1 MKKKE
6 ERNEIPRMLFEG
18 VTADGE
24 FVFTIF
30 IYDMDLQKDNSHW
43 LYEKLKV
50 LRFSNGTMEIA
61 IDSNTGSPKIARMIS
76 VLFGDRKSNDL
87 DFVILNYRNAK
98 LKISKTTGLKDIISM
113 LRKAKALEKK
123 SDNGVLRTVDFQTCR
138 QESKI
143 SGCINCTTD
152 DDFLKLITKHKIT
165 FNDQDKSREYLWF
178 SGETVIEN
186 YLITKIE
193 NGIVTLE
200 STLGITINEFV
211 KSLQEFFNPYSNF
224 YGVKAVEVEVNN
236 FSLRVDKCNSK
247 KVYDLYKKSCDINDA
262 LWKKEY
268 EEYFTSAKY
277 IRERAKYL
285 KVVCRKKEV
294 LKKIR
299 ELQKDSDFTLADENL
314 KSNWEHQKEINSRDS
329 YSKTILEYAIL
340 WAQYIEYVTK
350 KHGKDFLDIWHASS
364 KFANIFDVTIFE
376 ENRAVSMLANYWK
389 YGNLLKKAYIEKM
402 NAICEFARMN

>member
-18 VTADGE
+18 VTVDGD

-50 LRFSNGTMEIA
+50 LSFSNGTMEIA

-76 VLFGDRKSNDL
+76 VLFGDRKRDDL

-98 LKISKTTGLKDIISM
+98 LKISKTTGRKDIVSM

-138 QESKI
+138 QEGTI
-143 SGCINCTTD
+143 SGGINCTTE
-152 DDFLKLITKHKIT
+152 DFLKLITKHKIT
-165 FNDQDKSREYLWF
+165 FNDQYKSREYLWF
-178 SGETVIEN
+178 SGEAVNEN

-211 KSLQEFFNPYSNF
+211 KSLQEFFNPFSNF

-247 KVYDLYKKSCDINDA
+247 KVYDLYKKSCDIHDA

-268 EEYFTSAKY
+268 EEYF
-277 IRERAKYL
+277 
-285 KVVCRKKEV
+285 
-294 LKKIR
+294 KIR
-299 ELQKDSDFTLADENL
+299 ELQKDSDFTLVDENL
-314 KSNWEHQKEINSRDS
+314 KSNWEHQKEISSRDS
-329 YSKTILEYAIL
+329 YSKTILEFAIL
-340 WAQYIEYVTK
+340 WAQYIEYVMK

-376 ENRAVSMLANYWK
+376 ENRAVSMLVNYWK

>member
-18 VTADGE
+18 VTVDGD

-50 LRFSNGTMEIA
+50 LSFSNGTMEIA

-76 VLFGDRKSNDL
+76 VLFGDRKRDDL

-98 LKISKTTGLKDIISM
+98 LKISKTTGRKDIVSM
-113 LRKAKALEKK
+113 LRKAKALEKN
-123 SDNGVLRTVDFQTCR
+123 SDNVDFKPVDFQTCR
-138 QESKI
+138 QEGTI
-143 SGCINCTTD
+143 SGGINCTTE
-152 DDFLKLITKHKIT
+152 DFLKLITNHKIT
-165 FNDQDKSREYLWF
+165 FNDQYKSKEYLWF
-178 SGETVIEN
+178 SGENVNEN
-186 YLITKIE
+186 YLITKID

-236 FSLRVDKCNSK
+236 FSMRVDRSNIQ
-247 KVYDLYKKSCDINDA
+247 KVYDLYKKSCDIHYA
-262 LWKKEY
+262 LRKKEY

-285 KVVCRKKEV
+285 KLVCRKKEV
-294 LKKIR
+294 LKKIS
-299 ELQKDSDFTLADENL
+299 EFQKDSDFTLAKKDL
-314 KSNWEHQKEINSRDS
+314 KSDWEHQKELSSKDS
-329 YSKTILEYAIL
+329 YSKTILEFAIL

>member
-18 VTADGE
+18 VNVDGD

-61 IDSNTGSPKIARMIS
+61 IDGNTGSPKIARMIS
-76 VLFGDRKSNDL
+76 VLFGDRKSENL
-87 DFVILNYRNAK
+87 DFVILNYRNTK
-98 LKISKTTGLKDIISM
+98 LKISKTTGRKDIISM
-113 LRKAKALEKK
+113 LRKAKALEKN
-123 SDNGVLRTVDFQTCR
+123 SDNVDFKPVDFHTCR
-138 QESKI
+138 QDGQI
-143 SGCINCTTD
+143 SGGINCTSE
-152 DDFLKLITKHKIT
+152 DFWELITKNKIT
-165 FNDQDKSREYLWF
+165 FNDQYKSKEYLWF
-178 SGETVIEN
+178 SGENVNEN
-186 YLITKIE
+186 YLITKIDK
-193 NGIVTLE
+193 GIVTLE
-200 STLGITINEFV
+200 STLGITINEFA

-224 YGVKAVEVEVNN
+224 YGVKAVEIEVNN
-236 FSLRVDKCNSK
+236 FSMRVDRYNSK
-247 KVYDLYKKSCDINDA
+247 KVCALYKKSCDIYDA

-294 LKKIR
+294 LNKIR
-299 ELQKDSDFTLADENL
+299 ELQKDSDFTLAKKDL
-314 KSNWEHQKEINSRDS
+314 KSDWEHQKELSSKDS
-329 YSKTILEYAIL
+329 YSKTILEFAIL
-340 WAQYIEYVTK
+340 WAQYIEYIIK

-376 ENRAVSMLANYWK
+376 ENRAVSMLVNYWK

-402 NAICEFARMN
+402 NDARNVMIITK